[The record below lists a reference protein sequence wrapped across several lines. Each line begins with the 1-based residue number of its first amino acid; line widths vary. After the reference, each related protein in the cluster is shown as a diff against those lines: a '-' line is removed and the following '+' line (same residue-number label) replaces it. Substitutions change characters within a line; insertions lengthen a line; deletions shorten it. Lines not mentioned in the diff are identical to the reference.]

1 MSVTVV
7 DNLYSVKALVF
18 SAYHAGHFAVS
29 IDYFSNNALRNVNC
43 VNVGFRMNIVV
54 HFKIGTGPSAD
65 TVLDCNQRT

>member
-1 MSVTVV
+1 MLAISP
-7 DNLYSVKALVF
+7 YQ
-18 SAYHAGHFAVS
+18 